1 MLIAIYAR
9 HVGELEVNALKRL
22 ISACL
27 KEDVDFLFHRSLAED
42 VKTHI
47 QEFSITDKHFYSRK
61 DDLRRKKVQFF
72 VCIGGDG
79 TMLDSILYVGGT
91 NVPVLGIN
99 TGRLGYLSTIALA
112 EIEAMLVELK
122 ANNYQIDSRSALES
136 RMTTQKSNKPHY
148 ALNDISLHKRD
159 TSSMI
164 TIHTYLND
172 EYFNTYWA
180 DGLLVSTPTGS
191 TAYSLSCGGPIMYP
205 DAQGFIITPVAPH
218 NLNVRPIIVSDR
230 TTITLKVDGRGV
242 NYLLAMDSRNKVVDY
257 DSIIEIKKAPFSLNL
272 VSFHSKSFSKTLQ
285 DKLNWGRD
293 NRNLV

>member
-9 HVGELEVNALKRL
+9 HLGELEIKTLKRL
-22 ISACL
+22 IKACL
-27 KEDVDFLFHRSLAED
+27 KEQVDFIFHKSLTEG
-42 VKTHI
+42 I
-47 QEFSITDKHFYSRK
+47 QSNIDEFNITDKHFFGRK
-61 DDLRRKKVQFF
+61 DDLRKRKVEFF

-79 TMLDSILYVGGT
+79 TMLDSILFVGGT
-91 NVPVLGIN
+91 SIPVLGIN
-99 TGRLGYLSTIALA
+99 TGRLGYLSTLALN
-112 EIEAMLVELK
+112 EIEEMLAELK
-122 ANNYQIDSRSALES
+122 ANNYSIDPRTALES
-136 RMTTQKSNKPHY
+136 RMTTNKNPKPSY

-159 TSSMI
+159 TSAMI

-180 DGLLVSTPTGS
+180 DGLLVTTPTGS

-205 DAQGFIITPVAPH
+205 DAQGLIITPVAPH
-218 NLNVRPIIVSDR
+218 NLNVRPIIVSDK

-257 DSIIEIKKAPFSLNL
+257 SSIIEIKKAPFSLNL
-272 VSFHSKSFSKTLQ
+272 VSFRSKTFSKTLQ

>member
-1 MLIAIYAR
+1 MLVAIYAR
-9 HVGELEVNALKRL
+9 HLGELEINTLKKL
-22 ISACL
+22 IAACIQ
-27 KEDVDFLFHRSLAED
+27 EQVDFIFHKSLAEG
-42 VKTHI
+42 VKEHF
-47 QEFSITDKHFYSRK
+47 QEFDITDKHFYNRK

-79 TMLDSILYVGGT
+79 TMLDSILFVGGT

-99 TGRLGYLSTIALA
+99 TGRLGYLSTIALN

-122 ANNYQIDSRSALES
+122 AKNYDIDPRSALES
-136 RMTTQKSNKPHY
+136 RMTTLKNPKSHF

-164 TIHTYLND
+164 TIHTYLNG

-218 NLNVRPIIVSDR
+218 NLNVRPIIVSDQ

-242 NYLLAMDSRNKVVDY
+242 NYLLAMDSRNRVVDY
-257 DSIIEIKKAPFSLNL
+257 DSIIEIKKAPFSLDL
-272 VSFHSKSFSKTLQ
+272 VSFKSKSFSKTLQ